1 MPTRLA
7 LKRTFQEHLER
18 HGLRSTRQRAAI
30 LEVFLGSREHLT
42 SEEIHERVARKHPE
56 IGFSTVYR
64 TLRLFVEANIASERH
79 FRDGVARYE
88 VRQPHHDHL
97 VCLGCG
103 KIVEFERDAIED
115 LQEQVA
121 RAHGFQLV
129 SHRHEL
135 YGTCP
140 ACSRSTG

>member
-1 MPTRLA
+1 MPTRDV
-7 LKRTFQEHLER
+7 LKRTFHEHLER
-18 HGLRSTRQRAAI
+18 QGLRSTRQRAAI

-42 SEEIHERVARKHPE
+42 SEEVHGRVAREHPE

-64 TLRLFVEANIASERH
+64 TLRLFVAANIASERH

-103 KIVEFERDAIED
+103 KIVEFERQEIEA
-115 LQEQVA
+115 LQEEVA

-135 YGTCP
+135 YGSCR
-140 ACSRSTG
+140 ACARRSG

>member
-1 MPTRLA
+1 MAKREA
-7 LKRTFQEHLER
+7 LKRTFQLHLER

-42 SEEIHERVARKHPE
+42 SEEIHERVVRKHRE

-88 VRQPHHDHL
+88 VRQPHHL

-103 KIVEFERDAIED
+103 KIVEFERDAIEE
-115 LQEQVA
+115 LQEEVA

-135 YGTCP
+135 YGTCR
-140 ACSRSTG
+140 ACSRVAG